1 MQSKAIFYSTVS
13 LLLLSTP
20 AFASRDG
27 DVSDAE
33 AYGDAF
39 SMLRDMKKEENEKKE
54 KEEKEK
60 RETEK
65 EKQGKK

>member
-39 SMLRDMKKEENEKKE
+39 SMLRDMKKEE
-54 KEEKEK
+54 KEEKER